1 MLDFYYQFAQV
12 LEQENP
18 VLATVIASKGSVPRE
33 IGAKMLILNNG
44 EILQTIDE
52 GAGEAKVI
60 RAAMIVSATG
70 RKRAI
75 ALDNCYFGY
84 KILGS
89 FLVTFVFSYKQ
100 DQARYYGSA
109 LDRRI
114 SSPHHHGRSG

>member
-12 LEQENP
+12 LERENP

-44 EILQTIDE
+44 EILQTIGE

-75 ALDNCYFGY
+75 ALGWQ
-84 KILGS
+84 GGHG
-89 FLVTFVFSYKQ
+89 FLRKLNWTS
-100 DQARYYGSA
+100 RNSS
-109 LDRRI
+109 I
-114 SSPHHHGRSG
+114 SRV